1 MELFDELRRFDGIGV
16 GGIDWRGGYRF
27 DSWNF

>member
-1 MELFDELRRFDGIGV
+1 MELFDELRRFDGIRV
-16 GGIDWRGGYRF
+16 GGIDWGRGGF